1 GDDAAGPRQYE
12 APRASLAGY
21 DENRQR
27 AAELRRD
34 AANLE
39 DALAA
44 LQEAAGAWDTL
55 EVRREIDEY
64 TLALQKRRDTLSV
77 ADFEVRG
84 DIGLPAAGKTIAE
97 ELLPAFKSRFDLV
110 ERGQLG
116 KVVEELKLE
125 QTELSANENG
135 RREVGRLAKV
145 RYLVVGSITP
155 LNGILVQARLVDVR
169 TGLVVQTAKV
179 V

>member
-1 GDDAAGPRQYE
+1 DD
-12 APRASLAGY
+12 
-21 DENRQR
+21 NRRR

-34 AANLE
+34 PGTLE

-44 LQEAAGAWDTL
+44 LQEAAKAWDTL
-55 EVRREIDEY
+55 DVRMEIDQC
-64 TLALQKRRDTLSV
+64 TLALQKLRDRISV

-84 DIGLPAAGKTIAE
+84 DVGIPAAGRTVAD
-97 ELLPAFKSRFDLV
+97 ELLPQFKCRFDLV
-110 ERGQLG
+110 ERGQLC

-125 QTELSANENG
+125 SCRLGEDEQG

-155 LNGILVQARLVDVR
+155 LAGIAVNARLVDVR
-169 TGLVVQTAKV
+169 SG
-179 V
+179 